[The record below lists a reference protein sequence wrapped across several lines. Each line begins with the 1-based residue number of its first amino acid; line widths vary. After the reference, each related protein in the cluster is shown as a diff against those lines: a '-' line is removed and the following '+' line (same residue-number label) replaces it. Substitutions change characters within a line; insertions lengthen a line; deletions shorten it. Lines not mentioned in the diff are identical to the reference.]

1 MLTSAECDALVSDA
15 RPHLVP
21 TRSSGGLRP
30 ARRMSRSTRCWS
42 PVQRKM
48 SRLLNLPLAH
58 LEGLKVIHY
67 TRGGFFK
74 PHHDAFRNTHDELT
88 GASRWPCVPGDYPNR
103 AVSLLVY
110 LNDVE
115 RGGST
120 YFPTLGVEVRPR
132 KGMGLLFM
140 PSYTNGQPDP
150 RVVHEGRPCIDDK
163 WLCTQ
168 WGWSCEY
175 IERLDP
181 ASGFPRT

>member
-1 MLTSAECDALVSDA
+1 MAFSSRTT
-15 RPHLVP
+15 
-21 TRSSGGLRP
+21 TRF
-30 ARRMSRSTRCWS
+30 
-42 PVQRKM
+42 
-48 SRLLNLPLAH
+48 
-58 LEGLKVIHY
+58 
-67 TRGGFFK
+67 RG
-74 PHHDAFRNTHDELT
+74 THDKLT

-110 LNDVE
+110 LNDVA

-120 YFPTLGVEVRPR
+120 YFPKLGVDVRPR

-150 RVVHEGRPCIDDK
+150 RVLHEGRPCIDDK

-181 ASGFPRT
+181 ASGFPRA